1 MLFATFWK
9 RNLAFFKLAMLSNLE
24 YRLNFFVD
32 AVVQPTLST
41 IVEIL
46 LWTSIFARSGLMT
59 IGGFTQEYYVA
70 YALCATFLSRIS
82 SSWMYEFRMINEIES
97 GTVNSLIVRPL
108 SFYEYYLSQLLGYKF
123 ITTIFSLIIPLTAV
137 LIYKLPFHWDR
148 LPISL
153 LLVFYYLIL
162 VHSMSFVVSC
172 FAFFLNRIQGIT
184 TAKNLGLWLLSGELF
199 PLDLLPEPLKTIMIQ
214 LPFANAVYV
223 PTGYLTGRIDFSYVQ
238 RGFVSVTCGI
248 IIVNIIGYFFWRRG
262 LRAYVGTGA

>member
-1 MLFATFWK
+1 
-9 RNLAFFKLAMLSNLE
+9 MLSNLE

-32 AVVQPTLST
+32 AIVQPTLST
-41 IVEIL
+41 IVEIV
-46 LWTSIFARSGLMT
+46 LWTSIFARAGLET
-59 IGGFTQEYYVA
+59 IGGFPQQYYVA

-123 ITTIFSLIIPLTAV
+123 ITTIFSLLIPLAV
-137 LIYKLPFHWDR
+137 MLFYDLPFHWDR
-148 LPISL
+148 LPASL

-172 FAFFLNRIQGIT
+172 CAFFLNRIQGIT

-223 PTGYLTGRIDFSYVQ
+223 PTAYLTGRIDFSYLQ
-238 RGFVSVTCGI
+238 RGFISVTIGI
-248 IIVNIIGYFFWRRG
+248 LIVNAFGYWFWRRG